1 MPVELE
7 TSAAAPKQVSAPS
20 DLFSSPRKRTF
31 ILSLLLVLIT
41 LGLYN
46 QVSHNQFVNFDD
58 NLYITSN
65 PNIQHGINK
74 LSLHWAFTS
83 LDQANWHPLTWISHT
98 IDWSLF
104 GKNAGGHH
112 YVSVLFHALDA
123 VLLFLLLQSATGFT
137 WRSLF
142 VAALFAIHP
151 VNVESVAWAAER
163 KNVLSLMFFL
173 LAMLAYGW
181 YVRKP
186 SIRRY
191 SLVPLLFALGLMAKP
206 QIITLPFVLLLWDY
220 WPLRRFS
227 IGKDDELAQAAPASF
242 RWLLIEKLPLFL
254 LAAVDS
260 VITMRAQRAGLAVRT
275 FGDYSLYARLGNCI
289 VSYARYVGHAFWPF
303 YLSPT
308 YGHPGDALPVWQVV
322 AASIFVLV
330 ASVLVLLSRKRYL
343 IVGWLWFLGTLFPMI
358 GIVQVGDQAMAD
370 RYAYIPFIGLF
381 WMAVWS
387 LGDAATDWHISPRW
401 LAAPAALSLLVAG
414 FLTHRLVGYWHDSE
428 KLWDYALTINSN
440 DFMAHANRGRVMVLQ
455 GRTEEA
461 ITEFSL
467 AERLHRYPLTEVLR
481 FADYELRNGH
491 AEDAAERCRG
501 VLQLTQDRHLRAV
514 AYTDLGVADLKLNR
528 LSEAKTNFDSA
539 LQSDP
544 NVSEALLGMGLLCV
558 RQEDLKGSVN
568 YFSRSIQAQPSD
580 IGYFL
585 LAIALDKSG
594 RSEEAHAAYAE
605 AQRNAVNMDEVIQL
619 AHQLIPQ

>member
-1 MPVELE
+1 MPLE
-7 TSAAAPKQVSAPS
+7 SGTSAVVEKQSSAPS
-20 DLFSSPRKRTF
+20 DLFSSPQKRTF

-41 LGLYN
+41 LGFYN
-46 QVSHNQFVNFDD
+46 QVSHNQFINLDD
-58 NLYITSN
+58 NLYITAN

-74 LSLHWAFTS
+74 ISLHWAFTTF
-83 LDQANWHPLTWISHT
+83 DQANWHPLTWISHT
-98 IDWSLF
+98 VDWSLF

-112 YVSVLFHALDA
+112 YVSVLFHAFDA

-137 WRSLF
+137 WRSLM
-142 VAALFAIHP
+142 VSALFAIHP

-163 KNVLSLMFFL
+163 KNVLSMMFFL
-173 LAMLAYGW
+173 LALLAYGW

-227 IGKDDELAQAAPASF
+227 IAKGNAPSSSAPTSF
-242 RWLLIEKLPLFL
+242 RWLVIEKIPLFL
-254 LAAVDS
+254 LAALDA

-275 FGDYSLYARLGNCI
+275 FGDYSVYARLGNCI

-308 YGHPGDALPVWQVV
+308 YGHPADALPVWQVV
-322 AASIFVLV
+322 AASVFLLL
-330 ASVLVLLSRKRYL
+330 ASVLVLLSRRRYL

-370 RYAYIPFIGLF
+370 RYAYIPFLGLF
-381 WMAVWS
+381 WMAVWTI
-387 LGDAATDWHISPRW
+387 GDAAAEWHFSPRW
-401 LAAPAALSLLVAG
+401 LIAPAALSLLVAG

-428 KLWDYALTINSN
+428 KLWDYALTINSQ
-440 DFMAHANRGRVMVLQ
+440 DFMAHANRGRAMVLQ

-461 ITEFSL
+461 IAEFSM

-491 AEDAAERCRG
+491 AGDAADRCRG

-514 AYTDLGVADLKLNR
+514 ALTDLGVANIKLNN
-528 LSEAKTNFDSA
+528 LDEAKVSFDNA

-544 NVSEALLGMGLLCV
+544 KVSEALLGQGLLCAH
-558 RQEDLKGSVN
+558 QGNLECSVN
-568 YFSRSIQAQPSD
+568 YFSRSVQAQPTD
-580 IGYFL
+580 LGYFL
-585 LAIALDKSG
+585 LAVVLEKSG
-594 RSEEAHAAYAE
+594 RPAEAHAAYAE
-605 AQRNAVNMDEVIQL
+605 AQKNTANMDEVIELARQL
-619 AHQLIPQ
+619 MPQ